1 LGQFILLTLLKTNK
15 LLLLNIIMKKLITI
29 LLSGFLIVSFSNV
42 HAAVTSTS
50 TKTSTTT
57 KKVSTQASVVATV
70 NIYSPKTTKINEVE
84 YSISFDIFNRV
95 GIQSNVRYGVELI
108 NTENFTVV
116 DTSLA
121 NESLTLKEK
130 EIKNLTINYKI
141 PGFVSNGTYKLVI
154 VAKNQNGL
162 PLAYVPADLNKDF
175 TITVKNGS
183 QYLSIDNCMLTILND
198 SSGTERYKSDQG
210 VDIMPSEKLV
220 ATCDVTNKG
229 GGENNIKLQLIT
241 HKRDSFGDILSNEV
255 LTETVS
261 IKGNSTQSVSFTI
274 PTLQNPQLYSV
285 DTFFVNSN
293 GQKISPSYSILY
305 SVHGPSA
312 TIQNLTMDKAS
323 YKKGNVANLKIF
335 WTIGGGGIRIASNKD
350 TYVIKAEIKDSLK
363 NVCGVATKT
372 TNNPSLAMNNT
383 LFNIAITK
391 DCLPAMST
399 VSIYDGK
406 GTLLDSTEI
415 NSQNSVSVVNIDAHT
430 PSIANISMLFND
442 TYRNYAVVFIIVLA
456 LIGYGII
463 ALRKK
468 EENK

>member
-1 LGQFILLTLLKTNK
+1 
-15 LLLLNIIMKKLITI
+15 MKKLITI

-42 HAAVTSTS
+42 NAAVTSTS

-57 KKVSTQASVVATV
+57 KKASTQASVVATV
-70 NIYSPKTTKINEVE
+70 NIYSPKTTKINEGE

-183 QYLSIDNCMLTILND
+183 QYLSIDNCMLTVLND
-198 SSGTERYKSDQG
+198 ASSTARYKSDQG
-210 VDIMPSEKLV
+210 VDIMPSEKLI

-229 GGENNIKLQLIT
+229 VGSEKNIKLQLIT
-241 HKRDSFGDILSNEV
+241 HKIDSFGDILSNDT
-255 LTETVS
+255 LTEMVS
-261 IKGNSTQSVSFTI
+261 VKGNSTQSVSFTI

-323 YKKGNVANLKIF
+323 YKKGDVANLKVF
-335 WTIGGGGIRIASNKD
+335 WTIGGGGIRISSNKD

-363 NVCGVATKT
+363 NVCGVAAKT
-372 TNNPSLAMNNT
+372 TSNPSLAINNT

-391 DCLPAMST
+391 NCMPAVST
-399 VSIYDGK
+399 VSIYDGR
-406 GTLLDSTEI
+406 GNLLDSTEI
-415 NSQNSVSVVNIDAHT
+415 NSQNPVSAVNINAHI
-430 PSIANISMLFND
+430 PSIANISMLFNG
-442 TYRNYAVVFIIVLA
+442 TYRNYAVVFIVVLV
-456 LIGYGII
+456 LIGYGIV

-468 EENK
+468 DEENK